1 MPALNAPCTP
11 PIGRARPQD
20 RARRSGWVGNPNGVL
35 DGPPPRADEEKRER
49 EEDERACWEAKRWAL
64 HKEASALLSSEKD
77 PESPTWVPV
86 PEHVQALRRVGADG
100 QDMLV
105 IAVAIA
111 LLLAE

>member
-11 PIGRARPQD
+11 PIGKPRPQD

-49 EEDERACWEAKRWAL
+49 EEDERACWEAKRWTL
-64 HKEASALLSSEKD
+64 HREASELLAGERD

-86 PEHVQALRRVGADG
+86 AQVKAPQRSAVNDPNVL
-100 QDMLV
+100 M